1 LEKSSLTAV
10 RFSDQLARKLPL
22 DIGELVVADR
32 WWDLA
37 IGSWSVTWN
46 LGPGLEELFYSSYG
60 AEAHQQKIGF
70 FRLLYDL
77 IG

>member
-1 LEKSSLTAV
+1 
-10 RFSDQLARKLPL
+10 
-22 DIGELVVADR
+22 VADR

-37 IGSWSVTWN
+37 VGSWTVTWN

-60 AEAHQQKIGF
+60 AEVDGQKISF

-77 IG
+77 VS

>member
-1 LEKSSLTAV
+1 
-10 RFSDQLARKLPL
+10 
-22 DIGELVVADR
+22 
-32 WWDLA
+32 
-37 IGSWSVTWN
+37 VTWN

-60 AEAHQQKIGF
+60 AEADQQKIGF